1 MIHGNLTKGFA
12 LAAYPAHWDQSGVM
26 TFIVN
31 QQGQVFQR
39 NLGEKTSRIAGEMDE
54 YNPDGEWTLVT
65 EDGVLSA
72 VSEK

>member
-1 MIHGNLTKGFA
+1 MGFA
-12 LAAYPAHWDQSGVM
+12 LVAYPAHWDKSGIM

-39 NLGEKTSRIAGEMDE
+39 NLSEETSRIAGEMDE
-54 YNPDGEWTLVT
+54 YNPDGGWTLVT
-65 EDGVLSA
+65 DDGVLSA

>member
-1 MIHGNLTKGFA
+1 
-12 LAAYPAHWDQSGVM
+12 M